1 MEIKLI
7 ATDMDGTFLDD
18 GKNIPRENWDAL
30 LACAAAGIEI
40 VPATGRTVQG
50 IPEEIK
56 SLPGVRYVIA
66 TNGALVA
73 DLKENRVIDTCRLPV
88 DLAVRVMNMARSC
101 PDEVMYDAYID
112 GRGYTTEQ
120 FMEDLDHYVDSAG
133 IRALIKKTRCVVADN
148 ISYVTEQNQ
157 EVDKINMFFTD
168 MEAKKRMRK
177 ALESVPGILVCSS
190 LPNNLEI
197 NAAGADKGGALLR
210 LAEYL
215 GIRREETMAFG
226 DGENDRSMME
236 LAGVG
241 VAMANG
247 EESVKAA
254 ADYVTTT
261 NNEAGVAAAIRQ
273 FVLK

>member
-18 GKNIPRENWDAL
+18 QKRIPKENWEAL
-30 LACAAAGIEI
+30 LSCAARGIEI

-56 SLPGVRYVIA
+56 GLPGVRYVIA

-73 DLKENRVIDTCRLPV
+73 DLKENRVIDTCRLPA
-88 DLAVRVMNMARSC
+88 DLAARVMNMARTS
-101 PDEVMYDAYID
+101 PDDIMYDAYID
-112 GRGYTTEQ
+112 GTGYTTER
-120 FMEDLDHYVDSAG
+120 FMEELGRYAEDVG
-133 IRALIKKTRCVVADN
+133 IQALIRKTRRVVPDN
-148 ISYVTEQNQ
+148 ISYVMEQNR
-157 EVDKINMFFTD
+157 EVDKINMFFVN

-177 ALESVPGILVCSS
+177 ALAEVPGILVCSS

-215 GIRREETMAFG
+215 GIGKEATMAFG

-236 LAGVG
+236 LAGLG

-254 ADYVTTT
+254 ADYITLT
-261 NNEAGVAAAIRQ
+261 NNEAGVAAAIRH

>member
-133 IRALIKKTRCVVADN
+133 IRALIKKTRRVVADN
-148 ISYVTEQNQ
+148 ISYVMEQNQ

-177 ALESVPGILVCSS
+177 ALEAVPGILVCSS

>member
-88 DLAVRVMNMARSC
+88 DLAVRVMKMARSC

-120 FMEDLDHYVDSAG
+120 FMEDLDHYVDSVG
-133 IRALIKKTRCVVADN
+133 IRALIKKTRRVVADN
-148 ISYVTEQNQ
+148 ISYVMEQNQ

-177 ALESVPGILVCSS
+177 ALEAVPGILVCSS